1 MLDGLGSRF
10 FVTET
15 AIKTFSVGYPIQSPL
30 DAVLTLRNQHDV
42 RAQDVRQVVV
52 HLPTDAVGIVGH
64 SAMPDVNCQHLV
76 ALALVRGAVSFAD
89 SHDPGLMQEPTIR
102 TLRNK
107 VEVIGDPALMMRDAP
122 RSARVEVILADGR
135 RLEHFTKFPPG
146 TKENPLSTERV
157 NAKVR
162 DLIVPMLGAS
172 RADEL
177 IVRLNDLE
185 NLADVRALRPLI
197 VS

>member
-1 MLDGLGSRF
+1 M
-10 FVTET
+10 
-15 AIKTFSVGYPIQSPL
+15 
-30 DAVLTLRNQHDV
+30 
-42 RAQDVRQVVV
+42 
-52 HLPTDAVGIVGH
+52 
-64 SAMPDVNCQHLV
+64 
-76 ALALVRGAVSFAD
+76 
-89 SHDPGLMQEPTIR
+89 
-102 TLRNK
+102 
-107 VEVIGDPALMMRDAP
+107 
-122 RSARVEVILADGR
+122 
-135 RLEHFTKFPPG
+135 
-146 TKENPLSTERV
+146 STERV